1 MNSAVSIHTHIA
13 PVPSHMRSN
22 GWLLI
27 ATFFLWV
34 LTFLLLSPLLGGDGP
49 PPTPMTAAEAVQQ
62 TEGVRFG
69 NVLIIVIGNVA
80 MLVGIVPLIRMGRR
94 LTAPKVALWARLG
107 IVAAVVAVCL
117 MWFHSYLRG
126 GLSFA
131 YPPYYPPLVDRVE
144 LYATNWISSVGVDF
158 WTVAVVLVSVSLAR
172 HAILR
177 RTGWIVAG
185 LGVILLVLM
194 LVINFGIPFVPAFL
208 SMILGIGLLRRQG

>member
-80 MLVGIVPLIRMGRR
+80 MLVGIVPLIRIGRR
-94 LTAPKVALWARLG
+94 L
-107 IVAAVVAVCL
+107 
-117 MWFHSYLRG
+117 
-126 GLSFA
+126 GLSIKQ
-131 YPPYYPPLVDRVE
+131 VSE
-144 LYATNWISSVGVDF
+144 WIEKAS
-158 WTVAVVLVSVSLAR
+158 
-172 HAILR
+172 
-177 RTGWIVAG
+177 
-185 LGVILLVLM
+185 
-194 LVINFGIPFVPAFL
+194 AFCE
-208 SMILGIGLLRRQG
+208 SDEIG